1 MLEKSTYETYIR
13 ILEEELV
20 PALGCTEPIAI
31 ALASAKAREALGVMP
46 EKIRAACSGNI
57 IKNAKGVIVPT
68 TGNMKGINT
77 SAILGAVA
85 GDPSLGLEVLSKVG
99 PDDLQKTRELL
110 EAGICTEELLDPPS
124 RLHIVIWM
132 EGGGHT
138 ALAEIRDEHTNII
151 RIERDDEKLFYQEP
165 VEAAEEE
172 ETSDLDAL
180 NLADILEFANTVNLE
195 EVLPMLSRQVEY
207 NTRIAQ
213 EGMTHIYGGRVG
225 ATLLRHYGDN
235 VRIRARAM
243 AAAGS
248 DARMG
253 GCVLPVVINSGS
265 GNQGITCSVPIVV
278 YAKYLGAED
287 ETMYRALVVSNLV
300 ALLQK
305 RGIGRLSAFCGA
317 VCAACGSGAG
327 ITYLHGGDY
336 DTIGRTI
343 TNTLANVSGIVCD
356 GAKGS
361 CAAKI
366 AASVDA
372 AILAH
377 EMSMDGNTFGAGE
390 GLVKESV
397 EQTIASIGRMAAE
410 GMRETDTEILKIMIG
425 QGSTC

>member
-110 EAGICTEELLDPPS
+110 EAGICTEELLDTPS

-278 YAKYLGAED
+278 YAKYLGAAD
-287 ETMYRALVVSNLV
+287 ETMYRALVVSNLE
-300 ALLQK
+300 
-305 RGIGRLSAFCGA
+305 IGR
-317 VCAACGSGAG
+317 
-327 ITYLHGGDY
+327 
-336 DTIGRTI
+336 
-343 TNTLANVSGIVCD
+343 
-356 GAKGS
+356 
-361 CAAKI
+361 
-366 AASVDA
+366 
-372 AILAH
+372 AH
-377 EMSMDGNTFGAGE
+377 
-390 GLVKESV
+390 V
-397 EQTIASIGRMAAE
+397 
-410 GMRETDTEILKIMIG
+410 
-425 QGSTC
+425 

>member
-110 EAGICTEELLDPPS
+110 EAGICTEELLDTPS

-278 YAKYLGAED
+278 YAKYLGAAD

-300 ALLQK
+300 ALLDRK
-305 RGIGRLSAFCGA
+305 STRLNS
-317 VCAACGSGAG
+317 S
-327 ITYLHGGDY
+327 H
-336 DTIGRTI
+336 
-343 TNTLANVSGIVCD
+343 
-356 GAKGS
+356 
-361 CAAKI
+361 
-366 AASVDA
+366 
-372 AILAH
+372 
-377 EMSMDGNTFGAGE
+377 
-390 GLVKESV
+390 
-397 EQTIASIGRMAAE
+397 
-410 GMRETDTEILKIMIG
+410 
-425 QGSTC
+425 

>member
-110 EAGICTEELLDPPS
+110 EAGICTEELLDTPS

-278 YAKYLGAED
+278 YAKYLGAAD

-305 RGIGRLSAFCGA
+305 RGIGRL
-317 VCAACGSGAG
+317 
-327 ITYLHGGDY
+327 D
-336 DTIGRTI
+336 R
-343 TNTLANVSGIVCD
+343 
-356 GAKGS
+356 K
-361 CAAKI
+361 
-366 AASVDA
+366 SV
-372 AILAH
+372 
-377 EMSMDGNTFGAGE
+377 
-390 GLVKESV
+390 V
-397 EQTIASIGRMAAE
+397 
-410 GMRETDTEILKIMIG
+410 
-425 QGSTC
+425 